1 MHGYAGAP
9 IQLDANMGW
18 VNAVQEMPQVS
29 PDMVKL
35 LPAPERWRSGR
46 LSDWRFH
53 TGRITVE
60 WDRDAGMFHAKLE
73 AERETNILVSL
84 PPWAGNVA
92 WPARSLHPAINA
104 RALLC
109 GSSGPGNT
117 AVDPWRPAGRR
128 GRKRTSKLNWPKTGS
143 SQKHLNYRHE
153 PLVEVLLF

>member
-1 MHGYAGAP
+1 M
-9 IQLDANMGW
+9 
-18 VNAVQEMPQVS
+18 S

-84 PPWAGNVA
+84 PPWAGECSMA
-92 WPARSLHPAINA
+92 GQEPP
-104 RALLC
+104 
-109 GSSGPGNT
+109 SSHQ
-117 AVDPWRPAGRR
+117 R
-128 GRKRTSKLNWPKTGS
+128 
-143 SQKHLNYRHE
+143 
-153 PLVEVLLF
+153 